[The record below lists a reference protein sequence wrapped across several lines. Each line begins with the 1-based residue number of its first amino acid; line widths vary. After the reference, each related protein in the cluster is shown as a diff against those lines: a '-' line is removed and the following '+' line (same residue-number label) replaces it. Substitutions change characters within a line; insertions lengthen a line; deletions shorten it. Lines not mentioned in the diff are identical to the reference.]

1 VKTILQLY
9 LILRPGNF
17 LVCPSSGRAA
27 ARSLQHALY
36 LSNPSIASFYQVP
49 GRTQISDAPE
59 IRNAAGT
66 RGGHMF
72 IGARLGCFLFAV
84 LLSFA
89 SAFSQQS
96 TPPPQPA
103 NDMVN
108 LDVVVTTK
116 SGSPIAGLEQQDFT
130 VLENKTPVP
139 INSFRAVTASEAP
152 TQIVIVIDDVN
163 TGLSNI
169 AYERTEIDKFFHS
182 NGGHLAN
189 PTALAFLTD
198 SGIKLQDNF
207 STDGN
212 SLSAALDQYTVGL
225 HSIIRS
231 GGFYSA
237 QERFEVSVK
246 ALLELTTHEASRPG
260 RKLILWISPGW
271 PLLSGPGVEI
281 QMNEKQ
287 RQQIFSNVVGISNLL
302 RQGRITLYSIDPLGS
317 ADFAGRAFWWEA
329 YEKGI
334 SKPSQAD
341 WGDIA
346 LQVLAVQ
353 SGGLALTTDND
364 ITAMLQRC
372 VSDAQTYYEL
382 SFVPALEQKPA
393 TYHHV
398 EVRVAKPG
406 TLARTRQGFYTQP

>member
-1 VKTILQLY
+1 
-9 LILRPGNF
+9 
-17 LVCPSSGRAA
+17 
-27 ARSLQHALY
+27 
-36 LSNPSIASFYQVP
+36 
-49 GRTQISDAPE
+49 
-59 IRNAAGT
+59 
-66 RGGHMF
+66 MF
-72 IGARLGCFLFAV
+72 IGARLGCFLLAV
-84 LLSFA
+84 FLCST

-108 LDVVVTTK
+108 LDVVVTPK
-116 SGSPIAGLEQQDFT
+116 SGPPINGLQQQDFT

-152 TQIVIVIDDVN
+152 VEVVMVIDDVN
-163 TGLSNI
+163 TGVSNI
-169 AYERTEIDKFFHS
+169 AYERSEIDKFFHA
-182 NGGHLAN
+182 NEGHLAN
-189 PTALAFLTD
+189 PTAMAFLTD

-212 SLSAALDQYTVGL
+212 SLSATLDQYTIGL

-237 QERFEVSVK
+237 EERFDVSVK
-246 ALLELTTHEASRPG
+246 ALLELATHEASRPG
-260 RKLILWISPGW
+260 RKFILWISPGW
-271 PLLSGPGVEI
+271 PLLSGPGVEV
-281 QMNEKQ
+281 QMSEKQ
-287 RQQIFSNVVGISNLL
+287 RQQIFTNVVGISNLL
-302 RQGRITLYSIDPLGS
+302 RQGRITLYSIDPLGT

-329 YEKGI
+329 FEKGI
-334 SKPSQAD
+334 SKPNQAD

-346 LQVLAVQ
+346 LQVLAIQ

-372 VSDAQTYYEL
+372 VADAQAYYEL
-382 SFVPALEQKPA
+382 SFVPSLEQKRA

-398 EVRVAKPG
+398 EVRVAKSVG
-406 TLARTRQGFYTQP
+406 VARARQGFYTQP